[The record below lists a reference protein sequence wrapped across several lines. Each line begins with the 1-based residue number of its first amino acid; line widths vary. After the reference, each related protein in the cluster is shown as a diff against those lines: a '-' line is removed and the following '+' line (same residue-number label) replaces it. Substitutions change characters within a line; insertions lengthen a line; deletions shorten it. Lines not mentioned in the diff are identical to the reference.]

1 MLCIGEV
8 ISGSNAKKSD
18 FLLCLKQR
26 GKNDAPSKKL
36 KKGGD
41 EIKYKLKY

>member
-1 MLCIGEV
+1 MVPMQKSMTCI
-8 ISGSNAKKSD
+8 KSD